1 MKKVIFALVAASM
14 TMTSCMNEEFPN
26 ATSYG
31 QLNVNVSNDLQ
42 MNTRASVS
50 DLSTWISNEYKLNK
64 TYADDKVA
72 FSEYLKETLSNL
84 ISPFSTSITGFSGL
98 LIVLSSSSTSTI
110 RFAAVT
116 DIEIITNIIETIR
129 RLIRTCI
136 P

>member
-1 MKKVIFALVAASM
+1 MKKVIFALVAAGM

-50 DLSTWISNEYKLNK
+50 DLSTWIPKEYELNL

-72 FSEYLKETLSNL
+72 FSEYLTALREEKGVFYVTLSAECEEEIGRSEEILQNL
-84 ISPFSTSITGFSGL
+84 E
-98 LIVLSSSSTSTI
+98 
-110 RFAAVT
+110 
-116 DIEIITNIIETIR
+116 D
-129 RLIRTCI
+129 
-136 P
+136 